1 MLYLVCTIISST
13 LHVTEYLV
21 LKTGYMWL
29 VVQVKLTYRVW
40 ATFIKCNS
48 TPSIN
53 AKKTYIYI
61 LKYVVEY
68 VCLHKTKKTHSVCYF
83 VSMLV

>member
-1 MLYLVCTIISST
+1 MFCLVCTIISSID
-13 LHVTEYLV
+13 LAYYGVPRA
-21 LKTGYMWL
+21 KTGYMWII
-29 VVQVKLTYRVW
+29 LTYRVW
-40 ATFIKCNS
+40 AMFRKCNL

-53 AKKTYIYI
+53 AKKTYMYI

-68 VCLHKTKKTHSVCYF
+68 VCLHKTKKTHLASYF